1 MTETEHRLHPLL
13 ESWKVESPALRLR
26 LPSLTAVADDMAA
39 GLAVPEYGDRGRVKM
54 LEVLGL
60 DTVFCLEAR
69 AHVDDAHDR
78 WFVLLA
84 LRASG
89 QALHGRDVWPA
100 DFRTWRQ
107 EGHDPE
113 QSITLERGDMAIVDG
128 HRIHWLSGNA
138 AFPVEAGWP
147 GGEGQAQGGTQMQSH
162 WFAAACYDAVQ
173 RPSRADA
180 ESMILERITPPS

>member
-1 MTETEHRLHPLL
+1 MTEAGDRLHPLL
-13 ESWKVESPALRLR
+13 ETWQVESPALRLR
-26 LPSLTAVADDMAA
+26 LPSLTALADDMAV
-39 GLAVPEYGDRGRVKM
+39 GLEVPEYVDRGRVKM

-78 WFVLLA
+78 WFVLFA

-89 QALHGRDVWPA
+89 QILHGRDVWPA

-113 QSITLERGDMAIVDG
+113 QSVALERGDMAIVDG
-128 HRIHWLSGNA
+128 HRIHWLAGNA
-138 AFPVEAGWP
+138 SFPAEAGWP
-147 GGEGQAQGGTQMQSH
+147 VGEGRAGGEAQIQGH

-180 ESMILERITPPS
+180 ESMILERIKPPS